1 MKILLINH
9 YAGSLEHG
17 MEYRPFYLGREW
29 VRHGHCVTILAASHS
44 HVRTQQPAMNG
55 ARVRHESISGID
67 YRWYSTPSY
76 TGNGVGRVR
85 NMAAF
90 VAQLHWDAKAL
101 ARELQPDVVIASSTY
116 PMDIWAA
123 RKIARAAGARLV
135 FEVHDL
141 WPLSP
146 IELGGMSPRH
156 PFIRLVQRAE
166 DYAYRHADI
175 VVSMLPKTLEYMCS
189 RGLTSHK
196 WRHVPNGID
205 PSEWQAPSALPIEVD
220 RRLRDIKLKGL
231 PLIAYAGTHGLANAL
246 DTLLECAKMMSG
258 EAEWVLVGNGPERE
272 RLLRRVNDEQI
283 GNVHMLPAIPK
294 ESVPALLAAV
304 DIAYL
309 GLQPQPLYRFG
320 ISLNKMMDYMMAAKP
335 IIMVGTAGNDMVRD
349 AGCGESVRSGDVV
362 DVRAAILRLHRL
374 PPSELQVMGE
384 RGRAYI
390 TAKHV
395 YSTLA
400 TQFVDA
406 VGG

>member
-9 YAGSLEHG
+9 YAGSLAHG
-17 MEYRPFYLGREW
+17 MEFRPFYLAREW
-29 VRHGHCVTILAASHS
+29 VRHGHAVTILAASHS
-44 HVRTQQPAMNG
+44 HVRTKQPALDG
-55 ARVRHESISGID
+55 ARVRRESISGID
-67 YRWYSTPSY
+67 YRWHSTPSY

-90 VAQLHWDAKAL
+90 VAQLHWDAKML
-101 ARELQPDVVIASSTY
+101 VRELQPDLVIASSTY

-166 DYAYRHADI
+166 DYAYRHADV

-189 RGLTSHK
+189 RGLAAGK

-220 RRLRDIKLKGL
+220 RRVAEIKRTGL

-246 DTLLECAKMMSG
+246 DTLLDCAKVMLG

-272 RLLRRVNDEQI
+272 RLLRRVNEEKI

-294 ESVPALLAAV
+294 ESIPALLDAT
-304 DIAYL
+304 DISYI
-309 GLQPQPLYRFG
+309 GLLPQPLYRFG

-335 IIMVGTAGNDMVRD
+335 VLMSGAAGNDMVRE
-349 AGCGESVRSGDVV
+349 ANCGESVHSGAVTDIR
-362 DVRAAILRLHRL
+362 DAALRLMRI
-374 PPSELQVMGE
+374 SAEERQAMGQ
-384 RGRAYI
+384 RGREYI
-390 TAKHV
+390 VSRHSYPV
-395 YSTLA
+395 LA
-400 TQFVDA
+400 QQFLDA
-406 VGG
+406 VGI